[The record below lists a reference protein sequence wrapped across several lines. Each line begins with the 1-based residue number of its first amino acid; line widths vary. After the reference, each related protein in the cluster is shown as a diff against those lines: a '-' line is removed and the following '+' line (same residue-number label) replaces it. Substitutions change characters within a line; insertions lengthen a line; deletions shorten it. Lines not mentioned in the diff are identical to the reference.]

1 VRNRFGTRPLG
12 RAALAAAAAALV
24 ASCSARGCTAR
35 PRIPLA
41 AYGKDYQTKVD
52 FARLERRQA
61 LTRADL
67 LKLTPANVAVLDQ
80 EEIDQVY
87 ARLTAGPIPDG
98 AYRGTFFT
106 ARGGGLARL
115 PEILGGLLGTAAS
128 AKIGVLEHVGGRLW
142 QGKVFD
148 RERRVLRNMITDRA
162 SMDWLLAKLKV
173 DERSLTPVKT
183 PDGRDAWLLFP
194 AKVYC
199 GQSLLD
205 GRRES
210 IVVDYAFSDELP
222 GYQAAI
228 DALGG
233 RNGLQIRDE
242 IRMVR
247 PGFYLGRAYLSRVFA
262 LNFTLENQDVEKSAS
277 EGFLRTGRIDED
289 CWPGEGRI
297 TAAE

>member
-1 VRNRFGTRPLG
+1 VRDRPGTRALG
-12 RAALAAAAAALV
+12 RIAFGATAALV
-24 ASCSARGCTAR
+24 AGCSARGCTAR
-35 PRIPLA
+35 PAIPLA

-52 FARLERRQA
+52 FARLEHRHP

-67 LKLTPANVAVLDQ
+67 VKLTPANVAVLDQ

-115 PEILGGLLGTAAS
+115 PEILGGLLGTAAA
-128 AKIGVLEHVGGRLW
+128 AKIGVLEHLGGRLW

-148 RERRVLRNMITDRA
+148 RESRVLRNMITERA
-162 SMDWLLAKLKV
+162 SLEWLLAKLKV
-173 DERSLTPVKT
+173 DERSLTAVKT

-210 IVVDYAFSDELP
+210 IVVDYAFTDEVP
-222 GYQAAI
+222 GYEAEI

-262 LNFTLENQDVEKSAS
+262 LNFTLENEDRERSATDA
-277 EGFLRTGRIDED
+277 FVRTGRIEED
-289 CWPGEGRI
+289 CWPGEGRVVAI
-297 TAAE
+297 E